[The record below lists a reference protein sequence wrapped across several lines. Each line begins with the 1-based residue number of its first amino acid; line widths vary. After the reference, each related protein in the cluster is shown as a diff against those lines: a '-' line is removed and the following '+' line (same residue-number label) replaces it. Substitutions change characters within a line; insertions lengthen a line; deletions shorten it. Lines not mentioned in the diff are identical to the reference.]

1 MEAFDFGTLYCEAR
15 RFWWLIILGLFAG
28 AGVGYWNSVSKPPSF
43 TSEARMLV
51 SGKIKLTAGT
61 DASDAA
67 QEVSDFLLTQATI
80 FQSPQ
85 VRLRAEKNLLAAG
98 YPSPKIPVILS
109 ATFIPRTTIFLLK
122 ASGQD
127 REYTHAL
134 LQQTVR
140 EFIAIRKD
148 LRLQRSDDT
157 ASALSAELVRVQD
170 QVAAASR
177 NLNEFQRTFNNASLE
192 DEQSAD
198 TAYLTTLRKRL
209 GDLRLQQSVARTG
222 GLDPSTAVFSAPV
235 TNDKNATTDAA
246 LDQSLPEAHLVAVK
260 QNLEVLQ
267 ASRQRLLSYLRPE
280 HPRIRLLNSKIA
292 EAIAEI
298 CKDRL
303 ASIDREMDALK
314 EEIDQKQNHLF
325 ALNDHLARYQDLK
338 SRLDNCRDTYDK
350 LIASVQNVD
359 VGKRLD
365 QDAITIL
372 ENPTPPVAEKNNL
385 SIAIVQGSLLGLL
398 LGAGIILLLSK
409 TSRRF
414 HTIESVKRE
423 LGLPIFG
430 KILRDRRA
438 ASNRTIL
445 DCERN
450 HLDFAESFRNLRS
463 SFLNFPGAEAPKKCF
478 AITSAVPNE
487 GKSTIAVNLAIALAA
502 TNSKVLLVDADL
514 RRGTLCRLLKTAS
527 GPGLAQLITYRSSL
541 KNALHRTRMANLTL
555 LPAGAPLANAGEE
568 MLCFGAG
575 ELLQTLTEHFDY
587 VILDTTPVLAADDA
601 ITIAA
606 KADWTLFV
614 VRLGYSR
621 PSDSKRAIEELTLR
635 NVNVAG
641 VIANSVP
648 RKFTGHSYYRYR
660 DYKLDYK
667 PFRQLTSSHSPVA
680 VAVSITC

>member
-1 MEAFDFGTLYCEAR
+1 MEAFDFGTLYYEAR
-15 RFWWLIILGLFAG
+15 RFWWLIILGLFSG
-28 AGVGYWNSVSKPPSF
+28 AGVGYWNSVSKPRSF

-67 QEVSDFLLTQATI
+67 QEISDFLLTQATI

-98 YPSPKIPVILS
+98 YPSPKIAVILS

-127 REYTHAL
+127 REYTQAL
-134 LQQTVR
+134 LQETLR
-140 EFIAIRKD
+140 EFIAFRKE
-148 LRLQRSDDT
+148 LRSQRSDDT

-170 QVAAASR
+170 EVAAASR
-177 NLNEFQRTFNNASLE
+177 DLNAFQRTFNNASLV

-222 GLDPSTAVFSAPV
+222 GLDPSTAGYSAPI
-235 TNDKNATTDAA
+235 TNDKNAKEAA
-246 LDQSLPEAHLVAVK
+246 SDQSLPDAHLVAAK
-260 QNLEVLQ
+260 QNLEILQ

-280 HPRIRLLNSKIA
+280 HPSIRLLNSKIA
-292 EAIAEI
+292 DAIAEI
-298 CKDRL
+298 RKDRL

-325 ALNDHLARYQDLK
+325 ALNDHLTRYQDLK
-338 SRLDNCRDTYDK
+338 SKLDNCRDTYDK

-359 VGKRLD
+359 VGKGLD

-372 ENPTPPVAEKNNL
+372 ENPTSPVAEKNNF

-398 LGAGIILLLSK
+398 LGAGIILVLSK
-409 TSRRF
+409 TFRRF

-430 KILRDRRA
+430 RILRDRWA
-438 ASNRTIL
+438 ASNRTVL
-445 DCERN
+445 DCDRN

-478 AITSAVPNE
+478 VVTSAVPNE

-527 GPGLAQLITYRSSL
+527 GPGLAELITCRSPL
-541 KNALHRTRMANLTL
+541 KSVLHRTQMANLTL
-555 LPAGAPLANAGEE
+555 LPAGAPLANAAEE

-575 ELLQTLTEHFDY
+575 EMLQTLTEHFDY
-587 VILDTTPVLAADDA
+587 VILDTIPVLAADDA
-601 ITIAA
+601 VTIAA

-648 RKFTGHSYYRYR
+648 HKFTGHSYYRYG

-667 PFRQLTSSHSPVA
+667 PFRQLSSSH
-680 VAVSITC
+680 